1 MAKDLDKNDVTVED
15 DDEEAADDADE
26 EEAADDADEEEDDE
40 KAFITDCASRDFAS
54 CCSLLMCSSAFCRV
68 SSNPLTL
75 LFCSSTVER
84 AVMAAKT

>member
-1 MAKDLDKNDVTVED
+1 MK
-15 DDEEAADDADE
+15 DDEEDYFLRPKIEPIEEEDEE